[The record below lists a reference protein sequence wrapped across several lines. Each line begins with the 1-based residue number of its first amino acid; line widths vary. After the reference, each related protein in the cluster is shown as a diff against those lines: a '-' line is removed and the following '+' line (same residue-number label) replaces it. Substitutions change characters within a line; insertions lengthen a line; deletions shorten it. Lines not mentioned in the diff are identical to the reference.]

1 MIYAGKTEADLIVIG
16 GGTGGLY
23 CAGILARYGKHVIV
37 LEKHDLPEEKHMNM
51 LIRKQRIQ
59 DGIEDV
65 NKAATKA
72 FPNKGKMVKTT
83 HKHSPSAMRATSKLV
98 HENKAKNYEPDLCKS
113 CYFDLL

>member
-1 MIYAGKTEADLIVIG
+1 
-16 GGTGGLY
+16 
-23 CAGILARYGKHVIV
+23 
-37 LEKHDLPEEKHMNM
+37 M

-83 HKHSPSAMRATSKLV
+83 HKHSLSAMRATSKLV
-98 HENKAKNYEPDLCKS
+98 NMFYPRQMCKIS
-113 CYFDLL
+113 YCVFTTL